1 MDYETVLL
9 VVGRERSLDI
19 LDLLAQE
26 GTLNY
31 SDIESGVE
39 TSSEVVDRYL
49 KLITEYGLVERDERS
64 SRDVRYSITGRGEEV
79 LERVAELEQLLR
91 STD

>member
-1 MDYETVLL
+1 MDYDGMLL

-31 SDIESGVE
+31 SEIEAGVD
-39 TSSEVVDRYL
+39 TSSEVIDRYL
-49 KLITEYGLVERDERS
+49 KLQTGYGLIDREERS

-79 LERVAELEQLLR
+79 LERVAEIERLLK

>member
-19 LDLLAQE
+19 LDLLARE
-26 GTLNY
+26 GTLNF
-31 SDIESGVE
+31 SEIEAGVT

-49 KLITEYGLVERDERS
+49 KLLTGYGLVDRDERS
-64 SRDVRYSITGRGEEV
+64 SRDVRYSITERGEEV
-79 LERVAELEQLLR
+79 LERVADLERLLR
-91 STD
+91 ISE

>member
-19 LDLLAQE
+19 LDLLARE
-26 GTLNY
+26 GTLNF
-31 SDIESGVE
+31 SEIEAGVA

-49 KLITEYGLVERDERS
+49 KLLTGYGLVDREERS
-64 SRDVRYSITGRGEEV
+64 SRDVRYSITRRGEEV
-79 LERVAELEQLLR
+79 IELVVELERLLKAA
-91 STD
+91 D

>member
-1 MDYETVLL
+1 MDYDGMLL

-31 SDIESGVE
+31 SEIEAGVE
-39 TSSEVVDRYL
+39 TSSEVIDRYL
-49 KLITEYGLVERDERS
+49 KLQTGYGLIDRDERS
-64 SRDVRYSITGRGEEV
+64 SRDVRYSITGRGEGV
-79 LERVAELEQLLR
+79 LERVAEIERLLK

>member
-1 MDYETVLL
+1 MDYDGMLL
-9 VVGRERSLDI
+9 VIGRERSLDI

-31 SDIESGVE
+31 SEIEAGIE
-39 TSSEVVDRYL
+39 TSSEVIDRYL
-49 KLITEYGLVERDERS
+49 KLQIGYGLIDRDERS
-64 SRDVRYSITGRGEEV
+64 SRDVRYSLTGRGEEV
-79 LERVAELEQLLR
+79 LERVAEIERLLK

>member
-19 LDLLAQE
+19 LDLLAEE
-26 GTLNY
+26 GTLNF
-31 SDIESGVE
+31 SDIEAGVE

-49 KLITEYGLVERDERS
+49 KLLTGYGLVERDKRS
-64 SRDVRYSITGRGEEV
+64 SRDVRYSITERGEEV
-79 LERVAELEQLLR
+79 LERVAELERLL
-91 STD
+91 SSSD